1 MKDAKAWLLSAV
13 AVFTPIHAAMATALA
28 LIFVDLVTGVLAA
41 HVQKDVVTSYT
52 LKKTVV
58 KVLVYELAIV
68 ISYVIGQYL
77 TGPTVP
83 ILQMTTSVIGLSEA
97 KSIFENL
104 YRITGIDVLSLI
116 LDRMSA
122 SSKKDAGGPR
132 EGE

>member
-1 MKDAKAWLLSAV
+1 
-13 AVFTPIHAAMATALA
+13 
-28 LIFVDLVTGVLAA
+28 
-41 HVQKDVVTSYT
+41 
-52 LKKTVV
+52 
-58 KVLVYELAIV
+58 
-68 ISYVIGQYL
+68 
-77 TGPTVP
+77 
-83 ILQMTTSVIGLSEA
+83 LQMTTSVIGLSEA